1 MRLLLLLIVAASMRA
16 QTPPPR
22 FSVASVHPCQADSGS
37 GRGQKGNGGRSM
49 SPVTFNLPCLP
60 LRFYINLAYVISNP
74 PLVATNPNPV
84 LEGGPDWIDSTQYRI
99 SAKTEQAVDTRVM
112 NGPMLRALLE
122 ERFHLKLR
130 RETRD
135 VPVYALTVAKS
146 GLKLRPSDGASCV
159 PLPADP
165 SLPMGAKPW
174 CGLPRNSR
182 DQGLIKHDLPG
193 GTMSLFAQG
202 LRLSGRLVIDR
213 TGIADKFDFHLEY
226 ATDDAPP
233 SDAPSMETA
242 LAKLG
247 LRLERITA
255 PREFVIVDHVERPSG
270 N

>member
-1 MRLLLLLIVAASMRA
+1 MRLLLLSIAAASMRA

-84 LEGGPDWIDSTQYRI
+84 LEGGPDWVDSTQYRI

-182 DQGLIKHDLPG
+182 DQGLITFPAARCPCL
-193 GTMSLFAQG
+193 
-202 LRLSGRLVIDR
+202 LRVCASP
-213 TGIADKFDFHLEY
+213 A
-226 ATDDAPP
+226 A
-233 SDAPSMETA
+233 S
-242 LAKLG
+242 
-247 LRLERITA
+247 
-255 PREFVIVDHVERPSG
+255 
-270 N
+270 